1 MARSEEK
8 SLKNHQISDFG
19 FPYVEPKLWKDD
31 TIYFGFHIWS
41 ILWLVAYFW
50 EKIHPFFEKIQR
62 IRQIFFVCVYWKHNK
77 QTHFS
82 L

>member
-1 MARSEEK
+1 MARSEKK
-8 SLKNHQISDFG
+8 SLKNHQISEFG

-31 TIYFGFHIWS
+31 YIFWISYLEYFVTSCIFLGENS
-41 ILWLVAYFW
+41 
-50 EKIHPFFEKIQR
+50 PFFEKIQR
-62 IRQIFFVCVYWKHNK
+62 IRQMFFVCVYWKHNK